1 MYKDQILTLDNGLE
15 YLVINEFDYNNRRF
29 ILGAMIDTQNDLIDE
44 EDLFVKEVINDNGED
59 RIITIEDPKVLDTVS
74 KFILTKASMEA

>member
-59 RIITIEDPKVLDTVS
+59 RIITIEDPRVLDTVS